1 MIKLTLEIQ
10 GNTLSEVLAQLTNA
24 NTETVLVAA
33 TENNGSSKSVNI
45 EGAEATEVT
54 RKRRKKE
61 KAEPEARVIEEVTE
75 DESVKETPQVEVP
88 DERNQ
93 TSITMDSLLDLA
105 KAKVSEIS
113 RDAVKEVISKYG
125 ARISEVDP
133 TDYEALKADLEA
145 LSNESL

>member
-10 GNTLSEVLAQLTNA
+10 GNTLSEVLAQLN
-24 NTETVLVAA
+24 NVDTETVLVPDIK
-33 TENNGSSKSVNI
+33 NDGSSKSLNL
-45 EGAEATEVT
+45 EGVEAVEVT
-54 RKRRKKE
+54 RKKRKKE
-61 KAEPEARVIEEVTE
+61 KIEPEARVIEEVIE
-75 DESVKETPQVEVP
+75 DESVKDTPQIGISE
-88 DERNQ
+88 ERNQ
-93 TSITMDSLLDLA
+93 TNITMDSLLDLA

-133 TDYEALKADLEA
+133 TDYEALKNDLEA